1 MTMQKDVIHNN
12 PLHDD
17 EENRSPSVMIT
28 ITVPIRNA
36 EETEEI

>member
-12 PLHDD
+12 PLEDD
-17 EENRSPSVMIT
+17 EENRKPGVSIT

-36 EETEEI
+36 EENEEI